1 MIGPISVCSMDSI
14 LVILAWTVSTN
25 EHIFMMI
32 FLYVYAYLFQSVF
45 APLLLLRLS
54 NRLFSEQ
61 QLVVLPRRD
70 QSHYHFRCRIFDATI
85 FSGKNGKKVGR
96 FVCGEK
102 INECIIN
109 YLRIDSWSSLVANL
123 GF

>member
-1 MIGPISVCSMDSI
+1 MVINVDHCPISVCSMDLI
-14 LVILAWTVSTN
+14 LVILVWTVSTN

-32 FLYVYAYLFQSVF
+32 FLYAYAYLFQSVF

-85 FSGKNGKKVGR
+85 FSGKNGKIGWPFCVG
-96 FVCGEK
+96 K
-102 INECIIN
+102 N
-109 YLRIDSWSSLVANL
+109 
-123 GF
+123 